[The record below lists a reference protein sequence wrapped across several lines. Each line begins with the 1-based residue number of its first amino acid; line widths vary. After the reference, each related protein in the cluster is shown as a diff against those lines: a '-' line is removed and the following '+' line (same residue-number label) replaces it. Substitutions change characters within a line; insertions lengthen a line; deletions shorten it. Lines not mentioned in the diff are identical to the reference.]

1 MSSTPN
7 RRSLL
12 GTTALAGFDASILAF
27 IDDLRRRGEIAEGQF
42 PKYRYA
48 ARHFLIWVEL
58 TGIALKTVDATV
70 IDRFLRHDCRCA
82 ASSAPVRPPPLAQGP
97 HVAQTHDV
105 HPLP

>member
-70 IDRFLRHDCRCA
+70 IDRFPAARLPLCRIVRTCP
-82 ASSAPVRPPPLAQGP
+82 ASPLAQGP